1 MTVPMTGSVTVTHDM
16 AAFWAE
22 ARARAAALDTADPL
36 AEMRAL
42 FHLPA
47 GLIYL
52 DGNSLGPAPKAAPAE
67 VAAATRQEWAEGLIR
82 SWNTHA
88 WFDLPVIYGDRLAP
102 LIGARAGEVV
112 VCDTVSIN
120 VAKAL
125 HAALNLR
132 PDRSVIVTEGAG
144 FHTDRYIAEGV
155 VATRPGI
162 RLALEGR
169 DAARIEDLIGA
180 DTAVV
185 LVNHVDYR
193 TGAIRDM
200 DSLTRA
206 ADAAGALVIWD
217 LCHSVGAM
225 PVELNRAGADLAV
238 GCTYKYLNG
247 GPGAPAFLFCAGRHL
262 SDITQPLSGWWGH
275 AAPFAFEPGYRAD
288 PGIRKFLCGTQPI
301 LSLRALKPALDI
313 FGGVDMVEVRA
324 KSMALTALFIELVE
338 ATCGPLG
345 ITLASPREAGQ
356 RGSQVALSFADGY
369 PVMQALIADDVIGD
383 FRAPDI
389 LRFGFAP
396 LYIGFT
402 ETCRAAET
410 LHRIMATGRWREARF
425 QARHTVT

>member
-1 MTVPMTGSVTVTHDM
+1 MTDPMTGMDDIDG
-16 AAFWAE
+16 FWAE
-22 ARARAAALDTADPL
+22 ARHRAAALDAADPL
-36 AEMRAL
+36 APMRGL
-42 FHLPA
+42 FHLPE

-67 VAAATRQEWAEGLIR
+67 VEAATSREWAEGLIR
-82 SWNTHA
+82 SWNTER
-88 WFDLPVIYGDRLAP
+88 WFDLPVNYGDRLAP
-102 LIGARAGEVV
+102 LIGADPGEVV
-112 VCDTVSIN
+112 VCDTVSVNI
-120 VAKAL
+120 AKAL

-132 PDRSVIVTEGAG
+132 PGRSVIVTEGAG

-155 VATRPGI
+155 AATRPGI

-169 DAARIEDLIGA
+169 DAPRIEDLIGA

-200 DSLTRA
+200 GSLTA
-206 ADAAGALVIWD
+206 AAHNAGALVIWD

-225 PVELNRAGADLAV
+225 PVKLNAAGADLAV

-262 SDITQPLSGWWGH
+262 AEISQPLSGWWGH
-275 AAPFAFEPGYRAD
+275 AAPFAFEPGYRAA
-288 PGIRKFLCGTQPI
+288 PGIHKFLCGTQPI

-313 FGGVDMVEVRA
+313 FDGLDMDQVRA
-324 KSMALTALFIELVE
+324 KSMALTSFFIELAE
-338 ATCGPLG
+338 ATCAPLG
-345 ITLASPREAGQ
+345 ITLANPREAGL
-356 RGSQVALSFADGY
+356 RASHVALGFGHAY
-369 PVMQALIADDVIGD
+369 PVMQALIAADVIGD

-396 LYIGFT
+396 LYISFT

-410 LHRIMATGRWREARF
+410 LHRIMATERWRDPRF